1 MTQAGTSDTPKPVP
15 FILSEAEQAAI
26 GRVFEGGPSVFGALS
41 TLRTRRIGLGY
52 RSETGEEENF
62 SWSSHM
68 VVRQREGPLAF
79 KSASAPAPLSEV
91 EEALIAWAAL
101 GPNGIV
107 TADIPVQGDLSSLL
121 SWAGRTV
128 PASSND
134 HGVDLFIINDQG
146 VHLYRP
152 GTERMAPV
160 EIRGPDDYWKILHW
174 YRAGRLRISDS
185 RPDVA
190 WATAPP
196 GTHNVNTMG
205 ALQYNA
211 NRPGSSWFLPVGDV
225 GLEWVNLLLS
235 SYQFGGFYL
244 QDAETGKP
252 AGCDAWIRPGFLEV
266 GFPIP
271 IFDELALMQ
280 HATEVACVVQNIRL
294 ACEAMGLGAWAM
306 GGYSDDLLL
315 GAYPEVAAGLGFA
328 FLDRD
333 PARNPSRTATCLGLP
348 GILDAA
354 VAPSRKFPSADALVR
369 HVVGLRYERGA
380 HLSPTDNWAERNAG
394 PFNAEARERIL
405 EHPRAH
411 IPDWVVEAA
420 IDTVRYVIE
429 KYGAVPAYVNPVR
442 AKFSCQVHHVDLDYY
457 RAFHS
462 GGDEPYLATPQLL
475 GHFSDWHPEQPDHYA
490 RNNGHA

>member
-1 MTQAGTSDTPKPVP
+1 MSSATAAPRSTEPITLTP
-15 FILSEAEQAAI
+15 EEQALI
-26 GRVFEGGPSVFGALS
+26 GRVFEQGPTVFGALS

-52 RSETGEEENF
+52 RSETGEDESF
-62 SWSSHM
+62 DWSSHL

-79 KSASAPAPLSEV
+79 ESPAGPRPLFEV
-91 EEALIAWAAL
+91 EEALIAWASL
-101 GPNGIV
+101 GPNGII

-134 HGVDLFIINDQG
+134 QAVDLFIINDAG

-160 EIRGPDDYWKILHW
+160 EISGPQDYWKILHW
-174 YRAGRLRISDS
+174 YREGKTTISPK

-211 NRPGSSWFLPVGDV
+211 NRPGSTWFLPVGDV

-244 QDAETGKP
+244 QDPETNKP

-280 HATEVACVVQNIRL
+280 HVTEVACVVQNIRL
-294 ACEAMGLGAWAM
+294 ACETMGLGAWAM

-315 GAYPEVAAGLGFA
+315 GAYPEVAAGMGFS
-328 FLDRD
+328 FLERD
-333 PARNPSRTATCLGLP
+333 AARNPSKTATCQGLP
-348 GILDAA
+348 GVLDARM
-354 VAPSRKFPSADALVR
+354 APSRKFPTAEALVR
-369 HVVGLRYERGA
+369 NVVELRYARGA
-380 HLSPTDNWAERNAG
+380 HLSPVDNWAERNGG
-394 PFNAEARERIL
+394 PFTGEAREAIL
-405 EHPRAH
+405 QHPRTH
-411 IPDWVVEAA
+411 IPDWVIEAA
-420 IDTVRYVIE
+420 IDTVAYIID
-429 KYGAVPAYVNPVR
+429 KYGAAPSHINPVR

-457 RAFHS
+457 RKFHT
-462 GGDEPYLATPQLL
+462 GGEEPYLATPQLL
-475 GHFSDWHPEQPDHYA
+475 SHFREWHPGTSDPYERGA
-490 RNNGHA
+490 HA

>member
-1 MTQAGTSDTPKPVP
+1 MTSATVSTAGTEPITLTP
-15 FILSEAEQAAI
+15 EEQAAI

-52 RSETGEEENF
+52 KSETGAEESF
-62 SWSSHM
+62 DWSSHL

-79 KSASAPAPLSEV
+79 ESSTAPRPLSEV

-101 GPNGIV
+101 GPNGII

-134 HGVDLFIINDQG
+134 QAVDLFIINDSG

-152 GTERMAPV
+152 GQERMSPV
-160 EIRGPDDYWKILHW
+160 EIQGPQDYWKILHW
-174 YRAGRLRISDS
+174 YRSGRTTLAQR

-211 NRPGSSWFLPVGDV
+211 NRPGSTWFLPVGDV

-244 QDAETGKP
+244 QDPATNKP
-252 AGCDAWIRPGFLEV
+252 AGCDQWIRPGFLEV

-280 HATEVACVVQNIRL
+280 HVTEVACVVQNIRL

-315 GAYPEVAAGLGFA
+315 GAYPEVAAGLGFS
-328 FLDRD
+328 FLERD
-333 PARNPSRTATCLGLP
+333 PARNPSMTATCQGLP
-348 GILDAA
+348 GVLDARM
-354 VAPSRKFPSADALVR
+354 APSRKFPGAEALVR
-369 HVVGLRYERGA
+369 HVVEMRYQRGA
-380 HLSPTDNWAERNAG
+380 HLSPVDNWAERNRG
-394 PFNAEARERIL
+394 PFNDEAREAIL
-405 EHPRAH
+405 QHPRAH

-420 IDTVRYVIE
+420 IETVRYVIDR
-429 KYGAVPAYVNPVR
+429 YGCAPAYVNPVR
-442 AKFSCQVHHVDLDYY
+442 AKFSCQVHHVDLEYY
-457 RAFHS
+457 RRFHT
-462 GGDEPYLATPQLL
+462 GGQEPYLATPQLVS
-475 GHFSDWHPEQPDHYA
+475 HFRDWHPGTSDPYA
-490 RNNGHA
+490 RDSHA

>member
-1 MTQAGTSDTPKPVP
+1 MTSATVPSAKPEP
-15 FILSEAEQAAI
+15 IPLSAEEHAAI
-26 GRVFEGGPSVFGALS
+26 SRVFSGGPSVFGALS

-52 RSETGEEENF
+52 RSETGEEEVF
-62 SWSSHM
+62 DWSSHM

-79 KSASAPAPLSEV
+79 ESASGVRSLSEV

-134 HGVDLFIINDQG
+134 QAVDLFIINDKG

-160 EIRGPDDYWKILHW
+160 EISGPDDYWKILHW
-174 YRAGRLRISDS
+174 YRTGVTTISER

-211 NRPGSSWFLPVGDV
+211 NRPGSTWFLPVGDV

-244 QDAETGKP
+244 QDPETSKP
-252 AGCDAWIRPGFLEV
+252 AGCEQWIRPGFLEV

-280 HATEVACVVQNIRL
+280 HVTEVACVVQNIRL
-294 ACEAMGLGAWAM
+294 ACETMGLGAWAM

-315 GAYPEVAAGLGFA
+315 GAYPEVAAGMGFS
-328 FLDRD
+328 FLDRE
-333 PARNPSRTATCLGLP
+333 PARNPSKTATCQGLP
-348 GILDAA
+348 GILDARM
-354 VAPSRKFPSADALVR
+354 APSRKFPNAETLVR
-369 HVVGLRYERGA
+369 DVVDLRYKRGA
-380 HLSPTDNWAERNAG
+380 HLSPIENWAERNGG
-394 PFNAEARERIL
+394 PFTGETRERIL
-405 EHPRAH
+405 QHPRAH

-420 IDTVRYVIE
+420 IETVRYIID
-429 KYGAVPAYVNPVR
+429 KYGAAPSHINPVR

-457 RAFHS
+457 RRFHI
-462 GGDEPYLATPQLL
+462 GGEEPYLATPQLL
-475 GHFSDWHPEQPDHYA
+475 SHFRDWHAGSADPYERSPRA
-490 RNNGHA
+490 

>member
-1 MTQAGTSDTPKPVP
+1 MTLAPNSPSAIEPIQLKPD
-15 FILSEAEQAAI
+15 EQAAI
-26 GRVFEGGPSVFGALS
+26 ARAFEGSGSVFGALS

-52 RSETGEEENF
+52 RSETGEDESF
-62 SWSSHM
+62 DWSSHL
-68 VVRQREGPLAF
+68 VVRQREGPLSF
-79 KSASAPAPLSEV
+79 SSLSEPRPLSEV
-91 EEALIAWAAL
+91 EEALVAWAAL
-101 GPNGIV
+101 GPNGII

-134 HGVDLFIINDQG
+134 QAVDLFVINDAG

-152 GTERMAPV
+152 GQERMSPV
-160 EIRGPDDYWKILHW
+160 EIRGPEDYWKVLHW
-174 YRAGRLRISDS
+174 YRSGLKTISPK

-211 NRPGSSWFLPVGDV
+211 NRPGSTWFLPVGDV

-244 QDAETGKP
+244 QDPETNKP
-252 AGCDAWIRPGFLEV
+252 AGCDQWIRPGFLEV

-280 HATEVACVVQNIRL
+280 HVTEVACVVQNIRL
-294 ACEAMGLGAWAM
+294 ACEAIGLGAWAM

-315 GAYPEVAAGLGFA
+315 GAYPEVAAGMGFS
-328 FLDRD
+328 FLERD
-333 PARNPSRTATCLGLP
+333 PARNPSKTATCQGLP
-348 GILDAA
+348 GVLDARMT
-354 VAPSRKFPSADALVR
+354 PSRKYPSAEALVR
-369 HVVGLRYERGA
+369 DVVELRYQRGS
-380 HLSPTDNWAERNAG
+380 HLSPVDNWGERNGG
-394 PFNAEARERIL
+394 PFTDEAREAIL
-405 EHPRAH
+405 RHPRAH

-420 IDTVRYVIE
+420 IDTVSYIVE
-429 KYGAVPAYVNPVR
+429 KYGSAPSHINPVR

-457 RAFHS
+457 RRFHT
-462 GGDEPYLATPQLL
+462 GGAEPYLATPQLL
-475 GHFSDWHPEQPDHYA
+475 SHFRDWHAGAADPYV
-490 RNNGHA
+490 RG

>member
-1 MTQAGTSDTPKPVP
+1 MTLAPTAPQAIEPIALTP
-15 FILSEAEQAAI
+15 EEHAAI
-26 GRVFEGGPSVFGALS
+26 ARAFEHGQGVFASLS

-52 RSETGEEENF
+52 RSETGEDESF
-62 SWSSHM
+62 DWSSHM
-68 VVRQREGPLAF
+68 IVRQKEGPLAF
-79 KSASAPAPLSEV
+79 ESATGPRPLSEV
-91 EEALIAWAAL
+91 EEALVAWAAL
-101 GPNGIV
+101 GPNGII

-134 HGVDLFIINDQG
+134 QAVDLFIINDQG

-160 EIRGPDDYWKILHW
+160 EIQGPDDYWKILHW
-174 YRAGRLRISDS
+174 YRSGRTTLSPK

-211 NRPGSSWFLPVGDV
+211 NRPGSTWFLPVGDV

-244 QDAETGKP
+244 QDPETNKP
-252 AGCDAWIRPGFLEV
+252 AGCDQWIRPGFLEV

-280 HATEVACVVQNIRL
+280 HVTEVACVVQNIRL
-294 ACEAMGLGAWAM
+294 ACETMGLGAWAM

-315 GAYPEVAAGLGFA
+315 GAYPEVAAGLGFS
-328 FLDRD
+328 FLERD
-333 PARNPSRTATCLGLP
+333 AARNPSKTATCQGLP
-348 GILDAA
+348 GVLDARM
-354 VAPSRKFPSADALVR
+354 APSRKFPTAEALVR
-369 HVVGLRYERGA
+369 NVVELRYQRGA
-380 HLSPTDNWAERNAG
+380 HLSPVDNWAERNNG
-394 PFNAEARERIL
+394 PFNAEAREAIL
-405 EHPRAH
+405 QHPRAH

-420 IDTVRYVIE
+420 IDTVAYIMD
-429 KYGAVPAYVNPVR
+429 KYGSAPSHINPVR

-457 RAFHS
+457 RKFHA
-462 GGDEPYLATPQLL
+462 GGEEPYLATAQLL
-475 GHFSDWHPEQPDHYA
+475 AHFKEWHPGTPNPYE
-490 RNNGHA
+490 RGNHA

>member
-1 MTQAGTSDTPKPVP
+1 MTAPATTGPGVEPLTLTP
-15 FILSEAEQAAI
+15 AEQAAI
-26 GRVFEGGPSVFGALS
+26 ARVFEGGPTLFG
-41 TLRTRRIGLGY
+41 TLATVRTRRIGLGY

-62 SWSSHM
+62 AWSSHM
-68 VVRQREGPLAF
+68 LVRQREGPLEF
-79 KSASAPAPLSEV
+79 ASATRAIPLTEV
-91 EEALIAWAAL
+91 EEALVAWAAI

-121 SWAGRTV
+121 TWAGRTV

-160 EIRGPDDYWKILHW
+160 EITGPEDYWKILHW
-174 YRAGRLRISDS
+174 YRTGRIKVSDR

-211 NRPGSSWFLPVGDV
+211 NRPGSTWFLPVGDV

-244 QDAETGKP
+244 QDPDTDKP
-252 AGCDAWIRPGFLEV
+252 AGCDQWIRPGFLEV
-266 GFPIP
+266 GFPLP
-271 IFDELALMQ
+271 TFDELAIMQ
-280 HATEVACVVQNIRL
+280 HTTEVACVVENIRL
-294 ACEAMGLGAWAM
+294 ACEAMGLGAWTM

-315 GAYPEVAAGLGFA
+315 GAYPEVASGLGFT
-328 FLDRD
+328 FLQRE
-333 PARNPSRTATCLGLP
+333 PARNPSRTATCQGLP
-348 GILDAA
+348 GILDA
-354 VAPSRKFPSADALVR
+354 VTAPSRKFANAETLVR
-369 HVVGLRYERGA
+369 HVVDLRYQRGA
-380 HLSPTDNWAERNAG
+380 HLSREDNWAERNGG
-394 PFNAEARERIL
+394 PFKEEARERVL
-405 EHPRAH
+405 EHPRSH

-420 IDTVRYVIE
+420 IDTIRYLIE
-429 KYGAVPAYVNPVR
+429 KYGSAPAYINPVR
-442 AKFSCQVHHVDLDYY
+442 AKFSCQVHHVDLDFY
-457 RAFHS
+457 RKYHIGS
-462 GGDEPYLATPQLL
+462 PEPYLATPQLL
-475 GHFSDWHPEQPDHYA
+475 SHFADLHPGEPNIYA
-490 RNNGHA
+490 RGSGNA